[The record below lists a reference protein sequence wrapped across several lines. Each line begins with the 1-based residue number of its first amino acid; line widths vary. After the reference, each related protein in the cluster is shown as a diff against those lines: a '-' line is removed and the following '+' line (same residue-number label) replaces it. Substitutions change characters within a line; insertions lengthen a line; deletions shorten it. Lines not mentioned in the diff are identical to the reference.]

1 MQYLIFL
8 LFSLFCFFTSL
19 PVKAANSYNITK
31 KAYKLAG
38 YRVIRA
44 SPIDFR
50 SALWM
55 KETPTEDYGKNRS
68 RLSHFLKIKNKSIH
82 KDFVSF
88 QVIPDVSLFKEN
100 GHLTQLTEFIIS
112 SQPTT
117 SQNYRLEITVN
128 TALKNSVHGHIDVT
142 PHELGSLL
150 TFYIEK
156 STYSDFTIDL
166 LIKSFQLIRVT
177 STDPESAATQTRKE
191 LK

>member
-1 MQYLIFL
+1 MFL
-8 LFSLFCFFTSL
+8 LFSYSSFFASV
-19 PVKAANSYNITK
+19 PVKAANSYNIVNK
-31 KAYKLAG
+31 KTDKLAG

-50 SALWM
+50 NALWT
-55 KETPTEDYGKNRS
+55 KESHINEYSKSRS
-68 RLSHFLKIKNKSIH
+68 RLSHLLKIKNKSIH

-88 QVIPDVSLFKEN
+88 QVIPNVSFLKEN
-100 GHLTQLTEFIIS
+100 YQLNQLTEFVIF

-117 SQNYRLEITVN
+117 NPKYRLDITIN
-128 TALKNSVHGHIDVT
+128 TALKSSVHGYIDVA

-150 TFYIEK
+150 TFYVEK

-177 STDPESAATQTRKE
+177 STDQESAAIQTQKE